1 VGSHSRASIGA
12 AAAALR
18 RRLPEVD
25 LGAPDRIALPPEG
38 GVLLVWNPGP
48 ATLWILPTVDPADI
62 RMRKLLDELDA
73 VEPVFAL
80 GGGAVFVHGDHVLT
94 TPNRTVAADN
104 VLLWRER
111 GVEYRLESDA
121 QLDEILTTARSVAR

>member
-1 VGSHSRASIGA
+1 
-12 AAAALR
+12 
-18 RRLPEVD
+18 LPQVD
-25 LGAPDRIALPPEG
+25 LGAPDLIALPPEG

-62 RMRKLLDELDA
+62 RMRKLLDALDA

-80 GGGAVFVHGDHVLT
+80 GEGAVFVHRDHVLT